1 MKTVLTKVMS
11 AAVCTVMA
19 VAGFSGFTS
28 LKKDVNAAYLTP
40 RLIVTGSEITTGDIN
55 AGEDFELKVHLK
67 NESTAT
73 KLYNIRLE
81 FSSED
86 NEIYPVDGTN
96 VIYVDSADKEEEF
109 DVTIEMATR
118 GDLEQK
124 PYTLNVNYEY
134 EDNDRNS
141 FEDSSEIAIPVLQE
155 PDLSLSD
162 MKLTKHEIELNNKT
176 SFSMQLNNMGKGSI
190 YNVSVSVDGD
200 LINDAD
206 TVVGNIDMGD
216 NTTVDLS
223 LKGTATGSGDI
234 NITVKYEDA
243 DGKSYEITKSM
254 GLTVVEPAPVEV
266 AEEASSSGLALLL
279 VSGVVIAAVIV
290 IVNVVRKKK
299 EKAYA

>member
-1 MKTVLTKVMS
+1 
-11 AAVCTVMA
+11 
-19 VAGFSGFTS
+19 
-28 LKKDVNAAYLTP
+28 
-40 RLIVTGSEITTGDIN
+40 
-55 AGEDFELKVHLK
+55 
-67 NESTAT
+67 
-73 KLYNIRLE
+73 
-81 FSSED
+81 
-86 NEIYPVDGTN
+86 
-96 VIYVDSADKEEEF
+96 
-109 DVTIEMATR
+109 
-118 GDLEQK
+118 
-124 PYTLNVNYEY
+124 
-134 EDNDRNS
+134 
-141 FEDSSEIAIPVLQE
+141 
-155 PDLSLSD
+155 
-162 MKLTKHEIELNNKT
+162 
-176 SFSMQLNNMGKGSI
+176 I